1 MLMSILYGSWATSV
15 ALWRGLLMIWRGVV
29 FIELV
34 LTWLVAQ
41 FLRQKAM
48 TDCDRTEHQSTT
60 ESAATDMWA
69 SNIDRVA
76 ESLLTITNSFTP
88 IC

>member
-1 MLMSILYGSWATSV
+1 M
-15 ALWRGLLMIWRGVV
+15 

-48 TDCDRTEHQSTT
+48 TDCDRTEHQPTT
-60 ESAATDMWA
+60 ESAATDM
-69 SNIDRVA
+69 
-76 ESLLTITNSFTP
+76 
-88 IC
+88 